1 MGEGKELFSNL
12 LYLSCLKLKRIH
24 MPKWHTFGSHIL
36 LPFIRKS
43 HQLASLAN
51 SFLFFSCSRRSLT
64 SKTFT
69 TKLKPDFFFSTGFLL
84 RITFKYFVGYFFLAL
99 LKCLV
104 LRDHFKIVFCF
115 VRMSC
120 LLLLIFYP
128 STAYWFYLFSL
139 IHLVNPCWFKTCRC
153 SCSTWRYHACIL
165 CSRTCKSTMKGLKR
179 ILAVFTSQAPE
190 PESLGWN
197 RCSLWP

>member
-120 LLLLIFYP
+120 LLPFDFFILALLID
-128 STAYWFYLFSL
+128 STCSHWYIWW
-139 IHLVNPCWFKTCRC
+139 IHADSRHVIVLVP
-153 SCSTWRYHACIL
+153 
-165 CSRTCKSTMKGLKR
+165 
-179 ILAVFTSQAPE
+179 
-190 PESLGWN
+190 LGGITPAFCALEHVKAQWKVL
-197 RCSLWP
+197 REY